1 MMMQYRDEM
10 DVPELEEGK
19 KAGNKLMLIAAGLV
33 IIIAAAAFILLSPQN
48 EDNGTETPATTV
60 SPTPAPKP
68 VCGNGVCEPF
78 EKPDDC
84 CIDCFCYGAT
94 EVCSKEKNKCEIKIS
109 KLSDEEAKRLI
120 ENYYRAAY
128 KKGEMDFEM
137 TNVTDIENYNFENKI
152 GKRALVLGIHHPEEG
167 EPFEDY
173 GTALVTDDGKV
184 TAIEHA

>member
-10 DVPELEEGK
+10 DVPVLGEEK
-19 KAGNKLMLIAAGLV
+19 KSKTVILIAALV
-33 IIIAAAAFILLSPQN
+33 IVITAGAFIFLFPPKG
-48 EDNGTETPATTV
+48 EGPEPTD
-60 SPTPAPKP
+60 SPTISPSPAPKP
-68 VCGNGVCEPF
+68 VCGNGVCEYF

-94 EVCSKEKNKCEIKIS
+94 EVCNKQKNKCEIRIS

-120 ENYYRAAY
+120 ENYYREAY
-128 KKGEMDFEM
+128 KKGEMDFEL
-137 TNVTDIENYNFENKI
+137 TNVTDIENYNFENKV
-152 GKRALVLGIHHPEEG
+152 GKRALILGIHHPEDG